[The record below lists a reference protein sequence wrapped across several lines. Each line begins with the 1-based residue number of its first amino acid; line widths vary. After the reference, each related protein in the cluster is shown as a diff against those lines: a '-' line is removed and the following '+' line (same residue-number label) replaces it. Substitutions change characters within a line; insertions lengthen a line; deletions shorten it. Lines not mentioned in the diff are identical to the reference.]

1 MINKDRIVPIQKV
14 DFLSMVGIMLKIAE
28 VDFDV
33 LPAESI
39 DGQFS
44 VKTTGAHLANQPV
57 KTLNFDGATS
67 AIVYFVA
74 DYGFEGFKVN
84 GEAVAP
90 TGDTINPDGV
100 ALYKASLTNGAVAIT
115 AITPVVSE

>member
-1 MINKDRIVPIQKV
+1 MINNDRIVPIQKV
-14 DFLSMVGIMLKIAE
+14 DFLSMVGIMLKIAK

-100 ALYKASLTNGAVAIT
+100 TLYSASLTNGAVAIT